1 MHDHDGHIDT
11 SGRAASSIW
20 RLGKSRG
27 AQGGVVKFT
36 CLNIM
41 TRPAGGQLHPDWR
54 LCCRSHLCN
63 FPPTLES
70 LTYLLAIRW
79 GRELVAPR
87 SEV

>member
-11 SGRAASSIW
+11 SGRAASS
-20 RLGKSRG
+20 
-27 AQGGVVKFT
+27 
-36 CLNIM
+36 
-41 TRPAGGQLHPDWR
+41 WR
-54 LCCRSHLCN
+54 LCCRSQLCN

-70 LTYLLAIRW
+70 LTYFLAIRW